1 MSPDVALEQPWS
13 REALPAKVALAAL
26 VVGPQVHRVGR
37 HRDVG
42 LVAVRA
48 LASFFVLKGS
58 KNIKNMEPL
67 RPKISLI
74 WAQQ

>member
-1 MSPDVALEQPWS
+1 MVVTCVSPDVALKQPGS
-13 REALPAKVALAAL
+13 REALPAEVALAAL

-48 LASFFVLKGS
+48 LAGLFVLKGS
-58 KNIKNMEPL
+58 KKWHKL
-67 RPKISLI
+67 HLKT
-74 WAQQ
+74 

>member
-1 MSPDVALEQPWS
+1 MSSDVALEQPWS
-13 REALPAKVALAAL
+13 GEALPAKVALAAL

-58 KNIKNMEPL
+58 KNIVNIASL
-67 RPKISLI
+67 RPKISIFWTL
-74 WAQQ
+74 Q